1 MINISPERFSPW
13 YKLTLVYMEMKEISD
28 FNLPEYH
35 LPLIKIKCKLWH
47 FVAIGLEPS
56 LSQIVWQENPPI
68 LGPAGQLREGETA
81 AKHLIQIS
89 ARKSEFSKRFATRT
103 SFSFSIQPATKN
115 KKDGAGVYKV
125 KTAEKY
131 KIYLS
136 DPDKTCASEQWRH
149 KLDTNVTVKWH

>member
-1 MINISPERFSPW
+1 MAFCCYWTGALTQSDSVTRKSPNS
-13 YKLTLVYMEMKEISD
+13 
-28 FNLPEYH
+28 
-35 LPLIKIKCKLWH
+35 
-47 FVAIGLEPS
+47 
-56 LSQIVWQENPPI
+56 
-68 LGPAGQLREGETA
+68 GPAGQLREGETA
-81 AKHLIQIS
+81 AKYLIQIS

-149 KLDTNVTVKWH
+149 KLDTNVTVK